1 METLPSFFC
10 FENIMVKKSF
20 LTGCDYNTEWQLPW
34 FIENFTKHSTG
45 ILQVADF
52 GMTDDMLDFIEHHPR
67 FGKQIYI
74 LSFENKLSGW
84 FKKPRAIYN
93 ATNDGFNVCWLD
105 TDCQIDGDLDSIWN
119 YFESGRLGMVVD
131 RPWTKR
137 RPDNGEWYNS
147 GVVLSDRNP
156 TLTTWMRSCEED
168 QTESDQYILYH
179 MHTPIERLSKIYPI
193 PHEYNTLRLD
203 YIDNV
208 AVDNPIII
216 HHTGKKGNDVI
227 RQQLN
232 F

>member
-1 METLPSFFC
+1 
-10 FENIMVKKSF
+10 MVKKSF

-34 FIENFTKHSTG
+34 FIENFLEHSTG

-52 GMTDDMLDFIEHHPR
+52 GMTDGMLSFIEHHPR
-67 FGKQIYI
+67 VDKQIYV
-74 LSFENKLSGW
+74 LTFEIKLSGW
-84 FKKPRAIYN
+84 FNKPRSIYE
-93 ATNDGFNVCWLD
+93 ATKDGFNICWLD
-105 TDCQIDGDLDSIWN
+105 TDCEIVGNIDSIWDH
-119 YFESGRLGMVVD
+119 FEPGKMGMVVD

-147 GVVLSDRNP
+147 GVILTDRNP
-156 TLTTWMRSCEED
+156 TLIDWMELCD
-168 QTESDQYILYH
+168 TNQTEGDQYVLYH